1 MSYKATP
8 AFLTATLV
16 GVAGSAAFTTI
27 CWGISYLNVPSLL
40 LPAPKAS
47 DKSLPKTPSGHLARQ
62 WQLIYD
68 IGKFTGP
75 PVSIVS
81 ASSLTYA
88 MTRIPVELKF
98 QRQLYITAAALIVS
112 IMPFT
117 LLVLAPTNTKLLK
130 TAAVEAK
137 GLESEDTHPGNVAA
151 GEGQGT
157 AELIRKWAG
166 LNALRGIP
174 PVLGVGCVLMALNL

>member
-8 AFLTATLV
+8 TFLSATLI
-16 GVAGSAAFTTI
+16 GVAGSAAFSTV
-27 CWGISYLNVPSLL
+27 CLSISYLNVPSLL
-40 LPAPKAS
+40 LPGPKVS
-47 DKSLPKTPSGHLARQ
+47 DKTIPKTPSGHLARQ

-68 IGKFTGP
+68 IGKFTGSL
-75 PVSIVS
+75 VSLVS
-81 ASSLTYA
+81 ASSLIYA
-88 MTRIPVELKF
+88 MTQIPTELKL

-117 LLVLAPTNTKLLK
+117 LLVLAPTNTKLLE

-137 GLESEDTHPGNVAA
+137 GLESEETHPGNVAA
-151 GEGQGT
+151 GKGHST

-166 LNALRGIP
+166 LNAVRALPPMLGI
-174 PVLGVGCVLMALNL
+174 GCVLAALNW

>member
-8 AFLTATLV
+8 AFLSATLV
-16 GVAGSAAFTTI
+16 GVAGSAAFSTL
-27 CWGISYLNVPSLL
+27 CLGISYLSVPSLL
-40 LPAPKAS
+40 LPAPKVS
-47 DKSLPKTPSGHLARQ
+47 DTAIPKTPSGHLARQ

-81 ASSLTYA
+81 AGSLIYA
-88 MTRIPVELKF
+88 MTRIPAELKV

-117 LLVLAPTNTKLLK
+117 LLVLAPTNTKLLEI
-130 TAAVEAK
+130 AAVEVE
-137 GLESEDTHPGNVAA
+137 GLESDETHPGNVAA
-151 GEGQGT
+151 GQGQGT
-157 AELIRKWAG
+157 AELVRKWAG
-166 LNALRGIP
+166 LNAIRALP
-174 PVLGVGCVLMALNL
+174 PVLGIGCVLTALNW

>member
-8 AFLTATLV
+8 AFLSATLV
-16 GVAGSAAFTTI
+16 GVAGSAAFSAL

-40 LPAPKAS
+40 LSAPNAS
-47 DKSLPKTPSGHLARQ
+47 DKTIPKTPSGNLARQ

-81 ASSLTYA
+81 ASSLIYA
-88 MTRIPVELKF
+88 MTRIPAELKV

-117 LLVLAPTNTKLLK
+117 LVVLRPTNTKLLEA
-130 TAAVEAK
+130 AAVEAK
-137 GLESEDTHPGNVAA
+137 GLESEETHPGNVAA
-151 GEGQGT
+151 GQGQGT
-157 AELIRKWAG
+157 PELIRKWAR
-166 LNALRGIP
+166 LNAIRGIP
-174 PVLGVGCVLMALNL
+174 PVLGIGCVLTALNL